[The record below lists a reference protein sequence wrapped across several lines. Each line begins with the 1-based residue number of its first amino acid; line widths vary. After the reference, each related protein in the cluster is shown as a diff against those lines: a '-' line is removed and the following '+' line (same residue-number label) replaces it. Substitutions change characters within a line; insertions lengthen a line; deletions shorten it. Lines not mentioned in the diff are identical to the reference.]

1 MTLRESLAELREL
14 WPGMS
19 LYERFEQ
26 IISLV
31 LVLAMAVIVIIAVW
45 QLLQDIVALI
55 RETGLDPMDQR
66 AFQQI
71 FGAIMIVL
79 IAMEF
84 KYSIV
89 RVVAREDSIIQV
101 KTVLLIGM
109 LALARKFII
118 LDTSATDWKTV
129 LALAGGLLALG
140 GTYWLVRERDLAL
153 HRQRRREQF
162 EDQPEGASDSIQ
174 STAPSAAKETSMSAK
189 AMR

>member
-26 IISLV
+26 IISLI
-31 LVLAMAVIVIIAVW
+31 LVLAMALIVIIAVW
-45 QLLQDIVALI
+45 QLLQDIVALV

-89 RVVAREDSIIQV
+89 RVVAREQV
-101 KTVLLIGM
+101 E
-109 LALARKFII
+109 A
-118 LDTSATDWKTV
+118 
-129 LALAGGLLALG
+129 
-140 GTYWLVRERDLAL
+140 
-153 HRQRRREQF
+153 
-162 EDQPEGASDSIQ
+162 QPEGASDSTQ
-174 STAPSAAKETSMSAK
+174 SASPSAAKETSTSAK

>member
-1 MTLRESLAELREL
+1 MTLRESLAELREH

-45 QLLQDIVALI
+45 QLLQDILALV
-55 RETGLDPMDQR
+55 RETGLDPMDQY

-153 HRQRRREQF
+153 HRQRRQDRF
-162 EDQPEGASDSIQ
+162 EDQGEG
-174 STAPSAAKETSMSAK
+174 STASTRKPPSSAEKETSTSAN